1 MRAHLFDFNN
11 AEYITMPIAARS
23 GNYLD
28 RMRKVDPTV
37 ICMNEAAKRAVRE
50 LHIGIVNMMPDAAL
64 KKTETQFTLPLH
76 YASSGLQIIPHF
88 IAIEG
93 IERDT
98 EHQDYIDKNYI
109 SFDQAKEEGMDG
121 LIITGANIAGTDLT
135 KQKFY
140 NPLEK
145 VIGWAESDQG
155 PTSTLYSC
163 LASHA
168 YMLIKHNE
176 QRTPLNEKR
185 WGVFEH
191 KVRNER
197 HPLTHGMDTVFD
209 IPHSRWNEISEAQ
222 FARHNMPVLVA
233 SEEAGVHM
241 ATSPDGLRAV
251 LWQGHPEYNTN
262 TLLGE
267 FQRDLGICAAQ
278 RATAKPEPLTP
289 VPHNYLHGT
298 ALDLVE
304 NFRQQVEVGDFY
316 DRQNIGHLS
325 PEVYKEVIENTRNRW
340 SSSKRA
346 LLSNWVAA
354 ILDKTHEERGMPF
367 MDGVNQEDVFELNT
381 VSEPA

>member
-1 MRAHLFDFNN
+1 
-11 AEYITMPIAARS
+11 MPVAARE

-37 ICMNEAAKRAVRE
+37 ICVDEAFTRAVRE

-76 YASSGLQIIPHF
+76 YASGGLQIIPHF
-88 IAIEG
+88 IALDG
-93 IERDT
+93 IARD
-98 EHQDYIDKNYI
+98 EQHQKYVDENYI

-121 LIITGANIAGTDLT
+121 LIITGANVAGSDLT

-140 NPLEK
+140 NPLEE
-145 VIGWAESDQG
+145 VIAWAESEQG

-168 YMLIKHNE
+168 YMLIKHGE
-176 QRTPLNEKR
+176 QRSPLNEKR

-191 KVRNER
+191 QVRNER

-209 IPHSRWNEISEAQ
+209 IPHSRWNEIKEDQ

-233 SEEAGVHM
+233 SREAGVHM

-267 FQRDLGICAAQ
+267 FQRDLGICADQ

-304 NFRQQVEVGDFY
+304 SFRQKVGKGEFY
-316 DRQNIGHLS
+316 DPQNKGNLS
-325 PEVYKEVIENTRNRW
+325 PETYKEVVEHTQNRW
-340 SSSKRA
+340 SSAKRA

-354 ILDKTHEERGMPF
+354 ILDKTNEERGKPF
-367 MDGVNQEDVFELNT
+367 MDGVDQDDVFNMNVT
-381 VSEPA
+381 AEPG

>member
-1 MRAHLFDFNN
+1 MPVAAHK
-11 AEYITMPIAARS
+11 

-37 ICMNEAAKRAVRE
+37 ICMDEAAKRAVRE

-88 IAIEG
+88 IALDG
-93 IERDT
+93 IERDAV
-98 EHQDYIDKNYI
+98 HQEYVDQNYI
-109 SFDQAKEEGMDG
+109 SFDQAKEEGIDG
-121 LIITGANIAGTDLT
+121 LIITGANIDSTNIAGTDLT
-135 KQKFY
+135 KQTFY
-140 NPLEK
+140 NPLAE
-145 VIGWAESDQG
+145 VIAWAESNEG

-168 YMLIKHNE
+168 YMLIKHDE
-176 QRTPLNEKR
+176 IRTPLNEKR

-191 KVRNER
+191 KVRNEV

-209 IPHSRWNEISEAQ
+209 IPHSRWNEVKEHQ

-233 SEEAGVHM
+233 SQDAGVHM

-262 TLLGE
+262 TLMGE

-278 RATAKPEPLTP
+278 RATARPEPITP

-304 NFRQQVEVGDFY
+304 KFRQKVE
-316 DRQNIGHLS
+316 IGEFHDPKNKGNLP
-325 PEVYKEVIENTRNRW
+325 PEIYKDVIDNTQNRW
-340 SSSKRA
+340 SSAKRA

-354 ILDKTHEERGMPF
+354 ILDKTHEERGKPF
-367 MDGVNQEDVFELNT
+367 MDGVNQDDVFNLNSI
-381 VSEPA
+381 VEPV